1 MLEVWYKTM
10 NKKTALITGASRGI
24 GRSLAL
30 RFAREGYQLSL
41 VCQKHIEELQ
51 KMKEDCQKNG
61 QDCLCFQGDVGD
73 FSFIKEIVQQTYNHF
88 STIDLL
94 INNAGISYVGLLT
107 DMTPEQWG
115 QLLSTNLTA
124 LYNTC
129 HEVIP
134 GMVQRKNGQIINI
147 SSIWGNAGASCEV
160 AYSATK
166 GGVNSFTKALAK
178 ELAPSNI
185 SVNAISCGVIDTQM
199 NQFLS
204 PEERNALEEEIPA
217 GRFGTT
223 EEVADLAYALTTTSP
238 YLTGQIITLDG
249 GLL

>member
-1 MLEVWYKTM
+1 M
-10 NKKTALITGASRGI
+10 NRKTALITGASRGI
-24 GRSLAL
+24 GKALAL
-30 RFAREGYQLSL
+30 KLAGEGYQLS
-41 VCQKHIEELQ
+41 VICQKHPEELQ
-51 KMKEDCQKNG
+51 KVKEACIKAG

-73 FSFIKEIVQQTYNHF
+73 FSFIKETIQQTCTYF

-107 DMTPEQWG
+107 DMSPEQWE

-134 GMVQRKNGQIINI
+134 RMVQQKSGQIINI
-147 SSIWGNAGASCEV
+147 SSIWGNVGASCEV

-204 PEERNALEEEIPA
+204 PEERTALEEEIPA

-223 EEVADLAYALTTTSP
+223 EEVADLAYALTTTSS